1 MSLMFV
7 SLIFYIY
14 TENKILTSALI
25 AGSNFSIVV
34 ASKGFCLAA
43 FLGAAIVYAI
53 CYGFLS
59 IYEYF
64 EHNDYIRILL
74 FMGAAGL
81 YIKLAVG

>member
-1 MSLMFV
+1 MSLMFA

-14 TENKILTSALI
+14 TENKILTSALM
-25 AGSNFSIVV
+25 AGSNFIIVV
-34 ASKGFCLAA
+34 ALNGFCLAT

-59 IYEYF
+59 TYEYF
-64 EHNDYIRILL
+64 EHNNYIRTLL